1 MNCSWPWES
10 LVIAKTSA
18 IASLITPLSSLPRPL
33 ADTAGPEVLFLAL
46 SSTVSI
52 TTCMSLA
59 GAFRTRP
66 AEQFLRC
73 STRTERAPHFAAFW
87 SRSYQNM
94 HRASQFFKWGFAFAL
109 FCIRTVSTP
118 SKLMP
123 YVLLLNIMQ
132 KDKLGYSQPPQLP
145 VLLCILQWAP
155 VKSVNILSYLITLN
169 VVSVNCMCSLSY
181 HNKFLYSH
189 SWNNNVFL

>member
-18 IASLITPLSSLPRPL
+18 IAGLSTPLLSLPCPL
-33 ADTAGPEVLFLAL
+33 AETAGPEMLFLAL
-46 SSTVSI
+46 TSTVSI
-52 TTCMSLA
+52 TTRMSLA

-66 AEQFLRC
+66 AAQFLHC

-87 SRSYQNM
+87 SRPYQNM
-94 HRASQFFKWGFAFAL
+94 HRVSQFFKWGFAFAL
-109 FCIRTVSTP
+109 FYIRTVSTP
-118 SKLMP
+118 SELVP

-132 KDKLGYSQPPQLP
+132 KDKLGYSQSTQLP
-145 VLLCILQWAP
+145 ALLCMLQWAP
-155 VKSVNILSYLITLN
+155 VKSVNTLSYLITLN

-189 SWNNNVFL
+189 SWNDNVFL